1 MSTTLRLGEHFE
13 HAYDTHGIT
22 EPLVGKV
29 KAKHRQKPT
38 ELAACKPLEKSP
50 ALAQLLKR
58 PHSCKSAR
66 SITGT
71 DAYFDTMKRAALICS
86 LSLAAPLQSA
96 PAGALALLC
105 VRVAALQRA
114 GIIAAPSA
122 KELER
127 VAPQL
132 IRAGDCVLSAGVALE
147 SQADMLKR
155 LADRVVAVDVPRKA
169 SRSRGELFRSD
180 DVRPLKRAGDV
191 VSVLRA
197 DECFDCVVIDAAALL
212 GFDLPIDTLVLCE
225 GLRRRQETPPTILVR
240 SSALATLAG
249 RLAAGD
255 DLKRIARILRMHDE
269 RPSLDNTRIYEAQ
282 PVIVG
287 ARGVREYRNCIDTV
301 VRPGDRVLELGCHF
315 GTTTAML
322 ANAAS
327 YALGIDVGTS
337 IIAKAKEEHP
347 LVDFMV
353 GDAWGVSGLA
363 ALGPWDVVF
372 VDVGGLSGADG
383 TLDALALARSLGAAL
398 EPRAVVMKS
407 KCLRRLAKSLAP
419 STRLGNVWDHERI
432 EYV

>member
-1 MSTTLRLGEHFE
+1 MMHALR
-13 HAYDTHGIT
+13 
-22 EPLVGKV
+22 PL
-29 KAKHRQKPT
+29 
-38 ELAACKPLEKSP
+38 
-50 ALAQLLKR
+50 
-58 PHSCKSAR
+58 
-66 SITGT
+66 
-71 DAYFDTMKRAALICS
+71 
-86 LSLAAPLQSA
+86 
-96 PAGALALLC
+96 LLC

-114 GIIAAPSA
+114 EIIAAPSA

-147 SQADMLKR
+147 SQAEMLNR
-155 LADRVVAVDVPRKA
+155 LAGRIVCVDVPRKA
-169 SRSRGELFRSD
+169 SQSRQELFRSD
-180 DVRPLKRAGDV
+180 DEVRPLTRAGDV
-191 VSVLRA
+191 VSALRP

-212 GFDLPIDTLVLCE
+212 GFDLPLDTLALCE
-225 GLRRRQETPPTILVR
+225 ALRRRQPEKPPTVLVR

-255 DLKRIARILRMHDE
+255 DLKRIGRILRMHDE
-269 RPSLDNTRIYEAQ
+269 RPSLDETRIYEAQ

-315 GTTTAML
+315 GTTTALL
-322 ANAAS
+322 ANAGS

-347 LVDFMV
+347 GVEFMV
-353 GDAWGVSGLA
+353 GDAWGVAGLA
-363 ALGPWDVVF
+363 RRGPWDAVF

-398 EPRAVVMKS
+398 EPRAIVMKS
-407 KCLRRLAKSLAP
+407 KCLRHLAKSLAP
-419 STRLGNVWDHERI
+419 STRLENEWDHERI

>member
-1 MSTTLRLGEHFE
+1 MMHALR
-13 HAYDTHGIT
+13 
-22 EPLVGKV
+22 PL
-29 KAKHRQKPT
+29 
-38 ELAACKPLEKSP
+38 
-50 ALAQLLKR
+50 
-58 PHSCKSAR
+58 
-66 SITGT
+66 
-71 DAYFDTMKRAALICS
+71 
-86 LSLAAPLQSA
+86 
-96 PAGALALLC
+96 LLC

-114 GIIAAPSA
+114 EIIAAPSA

-147 SQADMLKR
+147 SQAEMLRR
-155 LADRVVAVDVPRKA
+155 LAGRVVSVDVPRKA
-169 SRSRGELFRSD
+169 SQSRQELFRSD
-180 DVRPLKRAGDV
+180 DEVRPLTRAGDV
-191 VSVLRA
+191 VSALRP

-212 GFDLPIDTLVLCE
+212 GFDLPLDTLALCE
-225 GLRRRQETPPTILVR
+225 ALRRRQPEKPPTVLVR

-282 PVIVG
+282 PVLVG
-287 ARGVREYRNCIDTV
+287 ARGVREYRNCIESV
-301 VRPGDRVLELGCHF
+301 VRNGDRVLELGCHF

-322 ANAAS
+322 ANAGGT
-327 YALGIDVGTS
+327 YALGVDVGTS
-337 IIAKAKEEHP
+337 IIATAKEQHP
-347 LVDFMV
+347 TIDFMV

-363 ALGPWDVVF
+363 RLGPWDAVF

-398 EPRAVVMKS
+398 EPRAIVLKS
-407 KCLRRLAKSLAP
+407 KCLRQLAKSLAP
-419 STRLGNVWDHERI
+419 STRPENEWDHERI

>member
-1 MSTTLRLGEHFE
+1 MT
-13 HAYDTHGIT
+13 
-22 EPLVGKV
+22 
-29 KAKHRQKPT
+29 
-38 ELAACKPLEKSP
+38 
-50 ALAQLLKR
+50 
-58 PHSCKSAR
+58 
-66 SITGT
+66 
-71 DAYFDTMKRAALICS
+71 RAVLFCS
-86 LSLAAPLQSA
+86 VSLAAALHA
-96 PAGALALLC
+96 PG
-105 VRVAALQRA
+105 

-122 KELER
+122 RELER

-132 IRAGDCVLSAGVALE
+132 ISDGDSVLCAGLALG
-147 SQADMLKR
+147 SQLEMLKG
-155 LADRVVAVDVPRKA
+155 LANHVVAADVPRKE
-169 SRSRGELFRSD
+169 SRSRRELFQSDAVD
-180 DVRPLKRAGDV
+180 DVRPLTRAGDV
-191 VSVLRA
+191 TAALRP
-197 DECFDCVVIDAAALL
+197 DECFDCVVVDAAALL
-212 GFDLPIDTLVLCE
+212 GFDLPLDTLALCE
-225 GLRRRQETPPTILVR
+225 ALRRRQETAPTVLVR

-255 DLKRIARILRMHDE
+255 DLKRIARVLRMHDE
-269 RPSLDNTRIYEAQ
+269 RPSLDETRIYEAQ

-327 YALGIDVGTS
+327 YALGVDVGTS

-347 LVDFMV
+347 GVDFMV

-363 ALGPWDVVF
+363 RLGPWDAVF

-398 EPRAVVMKS
+398 EPRAIVLKS
-407 KCLRRLAKSLAP
+407 KCLRQMAKTLAP
-419 STRLGNVWDHERI
+419 STRLENEWDHERI